1 MKATRDQLKSLVRE
15 LLVEILQEG
24 LGPSVGSPAVRPMA
38 TEARRRQPAQASGA
52 RQRPTFDPRLDTP
65 LKGGRQPTDL
75 LKEAVRQEAGG
86 NPILADIL
94 TDTAM
99 TTLPSQLSN
108 DSPAARGGAVSRSS
122 APVQQEQ
129 FNGDPS
135 EIFAG
140 GEARGDGTSHWADLA
155 FMSAK
160 KPL

>member
-24 LGPSVGSPAVRPMA
+24 LGPSVGSPVARPAVA
-38 TEARRRQPAQASGA
+38 EGRRRQPAQASGG

-65 LKGGRQPTDL
+65 LGGGRQPTDL

-94 TDTAM
+94 ADTAM

-108 DSPAARGGAVSRSS
+108 DSPAERGGAVSRAS

-129 FNGDPS
+129 FHGDPT

-140 GEARGDGTSHWADLA
+140 GEVRGDGMSHWADLA
-155 FMSAK
+155 FMPVK

>member
-24 LGPSVGSPAVRPMA
+24 LGPSVGSPAARPVA
-38 TEARRRQPAQASGA
+38 EGSRRPRLAQQGG

-65 LKGGRQPTDL
+65 LGGGRQPTDA
-75 LKEAVRQEAGG
+75 LKEAVRMEAGG

-94 TDTAM
+94 ADTAV
-99 TTLPSQLSN
+99 TTLPEQMSHG
-108 DSPAARGGAVSRSS
+108 DTMGHPAPGAA
-122 APVQQEQ
+122 APRLAQQEQ
-129 FNGDPS
+129 FRGDPT

-140 GEARGDGTSHWADLA
+140 GEVRDDGMSHWADLA
-155 FMSAK
+155 FMPAK